1 MVTIKHKVTIKTKT
15 AQEETPAAVESSVVT
30 IKRKQPEVAPESKS
44 QPKSN
49 PKPDTKPV
57 TPTAVH
63 EKKSNTGKVVGGIIA
78 TAAVLAGIYFLG
90 IKDNGGD
97 NNNGT
102 TIEQAA
108 QAGGP
113 QESGN
118 PETSDESN
126 TGNGDDAANTT
137 DTETTKP
144 SEVSE
149 TPVTTVN
156 DNVSAPSKVD
166 KKKADKPSKSE
177 TSAPQQTR
185 LAQATQ
191 PSTSTDVASV
201 TVSGDV
207 EENARRVIRGDFGN
221 GKIRKDK
228 LGASYPEIQGRVN
241 EMYRQGLVH

>member
-44 QPKSN
+44 QPKSD

-78 TAAVLAGIYFLG
+78 TAAILAGIYFLG

-118 PETSDESN
+118 PDTSDESN
-126 TGNGDDAANTT
+126 TGNGDDATNTT
-137 DTETTKP
+137 DTEKTKLL
-144 SEVSE
+144 EVSD

-156 DNVSAPSKVD
+156 DNVSAPTKVD
-166 KKKADKPSKSE
+166 KKKADKPSTSE

-191 PSTSTDVASV
+191 PSTSTDVASEI
-201 TVSGDV
+201 VSGDV
-207 EENARRVIRGDFGN
+207 EENARRVIRGYFGN